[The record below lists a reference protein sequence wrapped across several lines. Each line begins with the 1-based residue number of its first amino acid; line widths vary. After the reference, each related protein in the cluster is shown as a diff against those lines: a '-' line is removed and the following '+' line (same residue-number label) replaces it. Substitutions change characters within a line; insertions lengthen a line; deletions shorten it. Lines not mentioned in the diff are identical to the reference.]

1 VASSLCRLSTSLRQ
15 VGAQFLYEI
24 FPDNRRAIYRTLK
37 RLHKANFVRGSM
49 NERNIFVQPDP
60 LNLPLADRLLD
71 KPSYRIVDFGRG
83 L

>member
-1 VASSLCRLSTSLRQ
+1 
-15 VGAQFLYEI
+15 
-24 FPDNRRAIYRTLK
+24 
-37 RLHKANFVRGSM
+37 M